1 MGLSPLAVTTL
12 WWREIT
18 RFRRQ
23 RSRVFGALGQP
34 LVFWL
39 LLGGGLSASFRPPGA
54 PADIDYL
61 EYFYPGIMAL
71 VILFTA
77 IFATISVV
85 EDRREGF
92 LQGVLVAPTS
102 RASVVLGQALGGT
115 TLALIQAGLLLLL
128 APVAGVALSL
138 GAVMAVIVVLFC
150 LAFSLTNLG
159 LIIAW
164 RMQSTQGFHAIM
176 NVILIPIW
184 LLSGAFFPATGV
196 PIWLVWIMHLNPL
209 TYGMA
214 ALRRCLYLTQTTAAG
229 TVPALAPALAVTVL
243 FGAVTLAAA
252 IYTANR
258 STL

>member
-1 MGLSPLAVTTL
+1 
-12 WWREIT
+12 
-18 RFRRQ
+18 
-23 RSRVFGALGQP
+23 
-34 LVFWL
+34 
-39 LLGGGLSASFRPPGA
+39 
-54 PADIDYL
+54 
-61 EYFYPGIMAL
+61 
-71 VILFTA
+71 
-77 IFATISVV
+77 
-85 EDRREGF
+85 
-92 LQGVLVAPTS
+92 
-102 RASVVLGQALGGT
+102 
-115 TLALIQAGLLLLL
+115 
-128 APVAGVALSL
+128 
-138 GAVMAVIVVLFC
+138 VVLFC

-214 ALRRCLYLTQTTAAG
+214 ALRRCLYLTQTAAAG
-229 TVPALAPALAVTVL
+229 TIPALAPALAVTVL